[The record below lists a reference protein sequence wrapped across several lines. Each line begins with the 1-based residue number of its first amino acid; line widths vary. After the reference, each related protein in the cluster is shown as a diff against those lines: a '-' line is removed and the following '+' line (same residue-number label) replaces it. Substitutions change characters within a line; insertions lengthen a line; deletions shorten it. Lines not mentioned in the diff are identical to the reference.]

1 MNKFYKT
8 VIAVTL
14 ASQSVLVMA
23 QEPSSCQVIK
33 TANVGWLD
41 GISTNA
47 LTQVVAEGL
56 GYKFEDNMLSLPIVL
71 KSLSD
76 GKLDTF
82 INYWSPSQDP
92 LITPLKD
99 SLSVL
104 PAPNLTGAKYTLA
117 VPKFLADE
125 GLKDFKDIEKFKDQ
139 LGGRIYGIQ
148 PGSGGNTLVQKIIK
162 DNSYGLKD
170 FKLVES
176 GEAGMIQEVGRSIQ
190 RKKPIVFLA
199 WAPHPMNVN
208 MDIVYLTGGDD
219 SFGPDFG
226 AATVKTITSKGYAER
241 CGNVG
246 KLYSNLKFTV
256 DMESSIM
263 NSLDKKEP
271 ALSAAKKW
279 LAAHPETLDS
289 WLAGVTTVDGKDAKA
304 AVLANISK

>member
-1 MNKFYKT
+1 MNKYCIT
-8 VIAVTL
+8 VIAAAL
-14 ASQSVLVMA
+14 ATQSVLAMA
-23 QEPSSCQVIK
+23 QEPSSCQVIR

-47 LTQVVAEGL
+47 LTQVVAQGL
-56 GYKFEDNMLSLPIVL
+56 GYEFDDKMLSLPIVL
-71 KSLSD
+71 KSLSE

-92 LITPLKD
+92 LINPLRD
-99 SLSVL
+99 SLAVL
-104 PAPNLTGAKYTLA
+104 QAPNLTGAKYTLA

-125 GLKDFKDIEKFKDQ
+125 GLRDFKDIEKFKDQ

-148 PGSGGNTLVQKIIK
+148 PGSGGNTLVQKIIT

-170 FKLVES
+170 FKLIES
-176 GEAGMIQEVGRSIQ
+176 GEAGMIQEVTRSIQ

-199 WAPHPMNVN
+199 WAPHPMNIN
-208 MDIVYLTGGDD
+208 LDIFYLTGGDD

-226 AATVKTITSKGYAER
+226 AATVKTITSKDYAER
-241 CGNVG
+241 CGNIG
-246 KLYSNLKFTV
+246 KLYSNLRFTV
-256 DMESSIM
+256 EMESSMM

-279 LAAHPETLDS
+279 LANHPETLDS
-289 WLAGVTTVDGKDAKA
+289 WLDGVTTIDGKDGKT
-304 AVLANISK
+304 AVLASLSK

>member
-1 MNKFYKT
+1 MNIFFKT
-8 VIAVTL
+8 VIA
-14 ASQSVLVMA
+14 ASFAVQSVLAAA
-23 QEPSSCQVIK
+23 QDPSSCQVIK

-56 GYKFEDNMLSLPIVL
+56 GYKFDDTMLSLPIVL

-82 INYWSPSQDP
+82 TNYWSPSQDP
-92 LITPLKD
+92 LITPMKD

-104 PAPNLTGAKYTLA
+104 PTPNLTGARYTLA

-162 DNSYGLKD
+162 DNDYGLKD

-176 GEAGMIQEVGRSIQ
+176 GEAGMIQEVTRSVQ

-199 WAPHPMNVN
+199 WAPHPMNVHL
-208 MDIVYLTGGDD
+208 DIVYLTGGDD

-241 CGNVG
+241 CGNIG
-246 KLYSNLKFTV
+246 KLYSNLRFTV
-256 DMESSIM
+256 DMESAIM
-263 NSLDKKEP
+263 NSLEKKEP
-271 ALSAAKKW
+271 AVAIARKW
-279 LAAHPETLDS
+279 LAAHPETLNG
-289 WLAGVTTVDGKDAKA
+289 WLDGVTTIDGRDGKA
-304 AVLANISK
+304 AILASLAR